1 MDSRIKTKQTD
12 AVKVAAITALF
23 AISILIMLIGVAF
36 AVYSYLYDVYFSVM
50 SNQIHGAVFGI
61 VILFLGARYFLS
73 VQKLKSEVYKSIS
86 RFSWGNF
93 RVVKAAKNPPSGK

>member
-1 MDSRIKTKQTD
+1 MDSRIENQQTD
-12 AVKVAAITALF
+12 AVKVTAITALF
-23 AISILIMLIGVAF
+23 ATSILIMLLGAAF

-50 SNQIHGAVFGI
+50 NNQIHGAVFGA
-61 VILFLGARYFLS
+61 VMLFLGARYFLS

-93 RVVKAAKNPPSGK
+93 RAAKAAKNPPSGK